1 MNPPEPAPPALERP
15 VEPADVEF
23 AYALALGRPPESE
36 AARDGWAASALPVGV
51 LLAELLASDE
61 FGAGVATPLAE
72 DSRLGAGRYSA
83 PLGRSARAWAQ
94 RLFGAAADE
103 ARTWLELLLR
113 LHASGALRALGEAQ
127 GRDGLGQGLAAV
139 TERRRDGRAAGD
151 AALAAGVDGFDS
163 DRLTGWA
170 VDLADPDRVL
180 RLELWVDGR
189 FARVLVPDRFR
200 RDLQDRY
207 GGGGRVGF
215 DAALPLGAADAGR
228 RLKLE
233 LRTDTGAVLAQTA
246 GDAGGAARLDALASI
261 TAELEAVRAVLER
274 IERAMPD
281 LRARTAFTL
290 AGWDAYA
297 GTFYAE
303 PAVAMEEAGEALAAL
318 QVRLARG
325 SGSPAR
331 LEAALA
337 SLSAQSHPDWTARV
351 AADALDD
358 PAQLAALAAAA
369 GARVAI
375 DPGGASAGA
384 GGTGLVVLMSGDD
397 RLAPG
402 ALAAFART
410 RAAHPSAR
418 LLYADDDRLAAGPA
432 GAAIRSG
439 PRLKP
444 PFDPYLLLQE
454 NYIGSVYAADAALLA
469 EAGDDGADH
478 ARLLRLTQ
486 AAGREGVR
494 HIPRV
499 LSHRADV
506 AQEAAPD
513 ADAGA
518 AAAQLARD
526 GLRASAEPHGDV
538 LGAPR
543 RSALRLRPSGL
554 EGVTASV
561 IISTRDRL
569 DLLRP
574 CVESLERTRGAN
586 RVRFE
591 VVVVDNGGVE
601 PAALAYLTGLEG
613 RGPGVQVRRDPAP
626 FNWAAINTRAALAAA
641 GEVLIF
647 LNDDTLAVS
656 PDWCDELCLW
666 ALHPRVGAAGARL
679 LYDDGTIQHAG
690 VVMGRGGSARH
701 EGVGE
706 PGADGGYLGRR
717 QLVHATSAVT
727 GACMATRAEVF
738 RSMDGFDAGRFAVA
752 FNDMDYCLRLAEA
765 GLDIV
770 YTPHATFTHFESKS
784 RGFGDPGRPRRN
796 GPRARGAG
804 RLPGAPRRGP
814 ARRPLDEP
822 PLRARGPRLHR
833 ARPAGACAVT
843 ASCLRR
849 GSASAKPA
857 GVTPRELHR

>member
-1 MNPPEPAPPALERP
+1 M
-15 VEPADVEF
+15 EF

-36 AARDGWAASALPVGV
+36 AARDGWAASALPVGA

-151 AALAAGVDGFDS
+151 AALAAGVDGFDG

-215 DAALPLGAADAGR
+215 DAAPAAGRGGRRPTTEAGAAHPPRAPCWR
-228 RLKLE
+228 RPPGT
-233 LRTDTGAVLAQTA
+233 R
-246 GDAGGAARLDALASI
+246 AAPRGWTPWPRSRRSWRRCAPCWSGSSAPCPTCAPAPPS
-261 TAELEAVRAVLER
+261 
-274 IERAMPD
+274 P
-281 LRARTAFTL
+281 L

-375 DPGGASAGA
+375 DPGGASAAGA

-397 RLAPG
+397 RLVPG

-410 RAAHPSAR
+410 PRGASVRTAALR
-418 LLYADDDRLAAGPA
+418 RRRPA
-432 GAAIRSG
+432 GGRSG
-439 PRLKP
+439 RRR
-444 PFDPYLLLQE
+444 DPQ
-454 NYIGSVYAADAALLA
+454 
-469 EAGDDGADH
+469 
-478 ARLLRLTQ
+478 R
-486 AAGREGVR
+486 
-494 HIPRV
+494 
-499 LSHRADV
+499 
-506 AQEAAPD
+506 
-513 ADAGA
+513 
-518 AAAQLARD
+518 AAAQA
-526 GLRASAEPHGDV
+526 
-538 LGAPR
+538 
-543 RSALRLRPSGL
+543 ALR
-554 EGVTASV
+554 
-561 IISTRDRL
+561 
-569 DLLRP
+569 
-574 CVESLERTRGAN
+574 SL
-586 RVRFE
+586 
-591 VVVVDNGGVE
+591 
-601 PAALAYLTGLEG
+601 P
-613 RGPGVQVRRDPAP
+613 P
-626 FNWAAINTRAALAAA
+626 AA
-641 GEVLIF
+641 GELY
-647 LNDDTLAVS
+647 
-656 PDWCDELCLW
+656 
-666 ALHPRVGAAGARL
+666 RL
-679 LYDDGTIQHAG
+679 GL
-690 VVMGRGGSARH
+690 
-701 EGVGE
+701 
-706 PGADGGYLGRR
+706 RR
-717 QLVHATSAVT
+717 
-727 GACMATRAEVF
+727 
-738 RSMDGFDAGRFAVA
+738 
-752 FNDMDYCLRLAEA
+752 
-765 GLDIV
+765 
-770 YTPHATFTHFESKS
+770 
-784 RGFGDPGRPRRN
+784 
-796 GPRARGAG
+796 
-804 RLPGAPRRGP
+804 RRGP
-814 ARRPLDEP
+814 ARRSG
-822 PLRARGPRLHR
+822 R
-833 ARPAGACAVT
+833 
-843 ASCLRR
+843 
-849 GSASAKPA
+849 
-857 GVTPRELHR
+857 